1 MLSVAAIKSA
11 NTGNDPD
18 LSERIVPHI
27 GIGIG
32 VPQRIIS
39 KRLLCHAWSPSN
51 SARLFFVYEMRA
63 KIVAIVDDEPSVL
76 KSLKRLLDVSNYSTE
91 TFGSAE
97 AFLAR
102 GDISDVS
109 CIVLDINLGGISGI
123 ELRRRLKAMGSPI
136 PVIFM
141 TAFASA
147 AVEDEVKELGYAAF
161 LHKPFVG
168 QLLIDCVRNAISS

>member
-1 MLSVAAIKSA
+1 
-11 NTGNDPD
+11 
-18 LSERIVPHI
+18 
-27 GIGIG
+27 
-32 VPQRIIS
+32 
-39 KRLLCHAWSPSN
+39 
-51 SARLFFVYEMRA
+51 MRA
-63 KIVAIVDDEPSVL
+63 KIIAIVDDEQSVL
-76 KSLKRLLDVSNYSTE
+76 KSLKRLLDASKFSTE

-123 ELRRRLKAMGSPI
+123 ELRRRLKTMDSPI

-141 TAFASA
+141 TALASA
-147 AVEDEVKELGYAAF
+147 AVENEANEAGYTAF

-168 QLLIDCVRNAISS
+168 QLLIDCVRNATGS

>member
-1 MLSVAAIKSA
+1 
-11 NTGNDPD
+11 
-18 LSERIVPHI
+18 
-27 GIGIG
+27 
-32 VPQRIIS
+32 
-39 KRLLCHAWSPSN
+39 
-51 SARLFFVYEMRA
+51 MRA

-91 TFGSAE
+91 TLGSAE

-123 ELRRRLKAMGSPI
+123 ERRLKAMGSPI